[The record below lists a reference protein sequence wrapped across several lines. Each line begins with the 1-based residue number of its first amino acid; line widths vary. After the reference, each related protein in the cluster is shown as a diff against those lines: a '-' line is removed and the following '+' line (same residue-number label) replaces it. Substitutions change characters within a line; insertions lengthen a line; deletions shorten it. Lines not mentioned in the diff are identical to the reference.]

1 MAEAIVQTRGLTK
14 IYGQLRALDNLDLE
28 IEQGSIYGFIGPNG
42 AGKTTCMRILC
53 TLLEPTSGEA
63 WINGLSV
70 RDVPEKIRMHIGYM
84 PDFFGVYGDMKVW
97 EYMDFFAR
105 CYKIPQ
111 DRIGML
117 TDELLELVN
126 LQDKKDDYVESLSR
140 GMKQRLCLARTLIH
154 DPDLL
159 VLDEPA
165 SGLDPRARIEMRELL
180 KELRSMG
187 KTIMLSSHILTELA
201 DVCTHIGII
210 EKGRLLASG
219 RVDEMIYRLQLQR
232 RIRLVLTGGSSR
244 ALEVLSS
251 TDEVNDVQIMEPA
264 PQTDEDPATI
274 SFGLTSPSNNYSPL
288 IARLIEAGAQ
298 IREFVEERGDLEDVF
313 MQVTKGEVQ

>member
-1 MAEAIVQTRGLTK
+1 
-14 IYGQLRALDNLDLE
+14 
-28 IEQGSIYGFIGPNG
+28 
-42 AGKTTCMRILC
+42 
-53 TLLEPTSGEA
+53 
-63 WINGLSV
+63 
-70 RDVPEKIRMHIGYM
+70 MHIGYM

-111 DRIGML
+111 DRIGTL

-219 RVDEMIYRLQLQR
+219 QVDEMIYRLQLQR
-232 RIRLVLTGGSSR
+232 RIRLVLTGGASR

-251 TDEVNDVQIMEPA
+251 TNDVNDVQVMEPA

>member
-1 MAEAIVQTRGLTK
+1 MPEAIVQTRGLTK

-70 RDVPEKIRMHIGYM
+70 RDEPEKIRMHIGYM

-111 DRIGML
+111 DRIGTL

-219 RVDEMIYRLQLQR
+219 QVDEMIYRLQLQR
-232 RIRLVLTGGSSR
+232 RIRLVLTGGASR

-251 TDEVNDVQIMEPA
+251 TNDVNDVQVMEPA

>member
-1 MAEAIVQTRGLTK
+1 MPEAIVQSRGLTK

-70 RDVPEKIRMHIGYM
+70 RDEPEKIRMHIGYM

-111 DRIGML
+111 DRIGTL

-219 RVDEMIYRLQLQR
+219 QVDEMIYRLQLQR
-232 RIRLVLTGGSSR
+232 RIRLVLTGGASR

-251 TDEVNDVQIMEPA
+251 TNDVNDVQVMEPA